1 MIQRVAYLSMH
12 TSPLLQPGTGDAG
25 GLNVYVDELG
35 GTMAGRGVEVDIYTR
50 RTDPAQPDDVPV
62 SSRYRVHH
70 VSAGPA
76 TPLPVGELPRWIGV
90 FAEAV
95 IGDLRTR
102 APTDIVHSHYW
113 VSGWAGVLV
122 KEALNIPLA
131 NSFHTLGRIKDIQR
145 RDDEPASSPMRTM
158 TEEEVIARSDCVIA
172 STPYE
177 FDDLLDHYGAN
188 PERLCVSPPGIDH
201 SIFTPGDKEAARRW
215 LGLPDRPI
223 VLFAGRIQA
232 LKGIDIAISALA
244 HMNQPAA
251 LVIVGGP
258 SGRAGLA
265 EIEHLEALAA
275 GLGIAERVHMISP
288 QPHEQLARFYQAADV
303 LVMPSRSETFGLVA
317 AEAQACGL
325 PVVASRIGG
334 LPFVVDDGRSGI
346 LVDVGDEPAVAEAL
360 DHIIGDPQ
368 VQAAMSEGAL
378 LKSAEFSWKATADR
392 LLELYHGISGQSYV
406 PEAAARGDASS

>member
-1 MIQRVAYLSMH
+1 MH

-25 GLNVYVDELG
+25 GLNVYIDELG
-35 GTMAGRGVEVDIYTR
+35 RTMADRGVEVTIYTR
-50 RTDPAQPDDVPV
+50 RTHPSQPDVVEVAPSYTV
-62 SSRYRVHH
+62 RH
-70 VSAGPA
+70 VAAGPPSA
-76 TPLPVGELPRWIGV
+76 IPTNEHPRWIGV

-95 IGDLRTR
+95 IQDLQNR
-102 APTDIVHSHYW
+102 PLPDVVHSHYW

-122 KEALNIPLA
+122 KEALGIPLA
-131 NSFHTLGRIKDIQR
+131 NSFHTLGRIKNIMR
-145 RDDEPASSPMRTM
+145 RADEPTASPMRTM

-188 PERLCVSPPGIDH
+188 PERLCTSPPGIDH
-201 SIFTPGDKEAARRW
+201 GVFEPGDQASAREW
-215 LGLPDRPI
+215 LGIPDHPT

-232 LKGIDIAISALA
+232 LKGIDIAVNAIA
-244 HMNQPAA
+244 HMETKAQ

-258 SGRAGLA
+258 SGAAGEA
-265 EIEHLEALAA
+265 EVRHIEALAA
-275 GLGIAERVHMISP
+275 GLDIEDRVHLIAP
-288 QPHEQLARFYQAADV
+288 QPHDQLVRFYQAADV

-334 LPFVVDDGRSGI
+334 LPFVVSDGKSGI
-346 LVDVGDEPAVAEAL
+346 LVEVGDEPGFARAL
-360 DHIIGDPQ
+360 DRILSDPELK
-368 VQAAMSEGAL
+368 AELSEGAL

-392 LLELYHGISGQSYV
+392 LLELYHGISGKSD
-406 PEAAARGDASS
+406 PDT